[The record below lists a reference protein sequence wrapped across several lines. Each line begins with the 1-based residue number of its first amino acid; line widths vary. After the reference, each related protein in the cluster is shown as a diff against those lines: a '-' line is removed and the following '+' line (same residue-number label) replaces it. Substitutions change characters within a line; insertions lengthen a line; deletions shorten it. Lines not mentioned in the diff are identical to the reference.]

1 MASTGVTVYSPEA
14 VDSDGVEPAV
24 YWKVN
29 ASITLDTWNVPLYTL
44 SLHPRTSTSLSQLTL
59 CATAQ
64 TTVTVDPDD
73 VISSMFSI
81 AGARIEPVENAT
93 PLPD

>member
-1 MASTGVTVYSPEA
+1 MYSPEA
-14 VDSDGVEPAV
+14 IASEGVVVAV
-24 YWKVN
+24 YWKVY
-29 ASITLDTWNVPLYTL
+29 ASTTLDTWNVPLYTL
-44 SLHPRTSTSLSQLTL
+44 SLHPRTSTCVSLVTL
-59 CATAQ
+59 CATAE
-64 TTVTVDPDD
+64 TTVTVVPED